1 MSKLISVKL
10 DADAQHALQDMINA
24 AGINRNWLVNLIIK
38 DYYDEHRE
46 TFNDMKKRQILL
58 QL

>member
-10 DADAQHALQDMINA
+10 DADSQKALQDMINA

-38 DYYDEHRE
+38 NYYEEHRE
-46 TFNDMKKRQILL
+46 MFNDMKKRQILL
-58 QL
+58 SL